1 MLIQPEKFFHQLIC
15 LLIGAIG
22 GTIDMAM
29 QEVREDGKLQ
39 EINRAQGGDWGGIFV
54 DEEYKQM
61 LEGIVSKPI
70 IEAFR
75 MKYTGDYIELFR
87 FFEKKKR
94 QSQKGKSVRIQIPQT
109 LLEISDDIAKR
120 AEEQGLKNEVEL
132 KRDKLQIKV
141 AQFEKFFNKVIDKI
155 VVKVE
160 EMLVSD
166 TTEGTKVIIMV
177 GGFSESELLQTRIKN
192 SFPSCTVV
200 IPPACGLAVVR
211 GAVLYGQDPE
221 IIAARMVKYTY
232 GVRTNTAFIKDQH
245 PESKKKLLNGEEYC
259 TDKFDIFV
267 NQGKLI
273 HCNEEIE
280 KTYFPIYEDQTSVGL
295 GVFASNTVEP
305 QYTDD
310 KGCKE
315 IGYLT
320 VPMPDT
326 RGGTG
331 RRVTAKFKFG
341 ATKITVEGLD
351 ETSNKSVDVKIDFL
365 ENNP

>member
-1 MLIQPEKFFHQLIC
+1 
-15 LLIGAIG
+15 
-22 GTIDMAM
+22 MAY
-29 QEVREDGKLQ
+29 V
-39 EINRAQGGDWGGIFV
+39 
-54 DEEYKQM
+54 
-61 LEGIVSKPI
+61 P
-70 IEAFR
+70 
-75 MKYTGDYIELFR
+75 
-87 FFEKKKR
+87 
-94 QSQKGKSVRIQIPQT
+94 T
-109 LLEISDDIAKR
+109 LL
-120 AEEQGLKNEVEL
+120 
-132 KRDKLQIKV
+132 
-141 AQFEKFFNKVIDKI
+141 
-155 VVKVE
+155 
-160 EMLVSD
+160 
-166 TTEGTKVIIMV
+166 
-177 GGFSESELLQTRIKN
+177 LL
-192 SFPSCTVV
+192 
-200 IPPACGLAVVR
+200 
-211 GAVLYGQDPE
+211 
-221 IIAARMVKYTY
+221 
-232 GVRTNTAFIKDQH
+232 RTNT
-245 PESKKKLLNGEEYC
+245 LNRKRNYSTEKS
-259 TDKFDIFV
+259 TVLTFFDIFV